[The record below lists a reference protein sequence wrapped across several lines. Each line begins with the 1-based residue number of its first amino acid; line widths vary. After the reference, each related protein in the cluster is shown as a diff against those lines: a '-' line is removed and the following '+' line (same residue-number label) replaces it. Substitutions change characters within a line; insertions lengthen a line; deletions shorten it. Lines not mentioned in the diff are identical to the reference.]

1 MNYKTLGVL
10 TTALII
16 YGPGQFVH
24 GTLPAEAKTPY
35 KNMSAQQ
42 YLKVLKTERNGWER
56 ARAATQLGILGD
68 PIALEQL
75 HKSLLSDLQPQVRI
89 NSANAIA
96 RINQRA
102 SAKKLLQAIPVN
114 RGKTDVQLA
123 IIRALGDMGPNSKEF
138 TPVIMRF
145 LKSPNPY
152 VREVTVESLINIQ
165 DPRALPVLNK
175 LLEIEEEL
183 VVKLTLT
190 KLIVKFKSP
199 SSIPILEKIAAR
211 PKEHMDV
218 KALARDSLDKLA
230 EMNVH

>member
-16 YGPGQFVH
+16 FGPGQFLH
-24 GTLPAEAKTPY
+24 GTFSAEAKTPY
-35 KNMSAQQ
+35 KTMNASQ
-42 YLKVLKTERNGWER
+42 YLYVLTHERNGWER

-68 PIALEQL
+68 PVALEQL
-75 HKSLLSDLQPQVRI
+75 HKSLLSDTQPQVRI

-96 RINQRA
+96 RINRK
-102 SAKKLLQAIPVN
+102 SSSKKLLQALPVN

-123 IIRALGDMGPNSKEF
+123 IIRAVGEMGSNSKEY

-152 VREVTVESLINIQ
+152 VREVTVEALVNIN
-165 DPRALPVLNK
+165 DSRAVPVLNK

-190 KLIVKFKSP
+190 KLIVKFKSA
-199 SSIPILEKIAAR
+199 SSIPILEKIASR
-211 PKEHMDV
+211 QKEHMDV

-230 EMNVH
+230 EMGVH

>member
-10 TTALII
+10 TAALII

-24 GTLPAEAKTPY
+24 ISLSAEAKTPY
-35 KNMSAQQ
+35 KTMNAKQ
-42 YLKVLKTERNGWER
+42 YLYVLTHERNSSER
-56 ARAATQLGILGD
+56 AQAATQLGILGD
-68 PIALEQL
+68 AAALEQL
-75 HKSLLSDLQPQVRI
+75 HKSLLSDTQLQVRI

-96 RINQRA
+96 RINKKP
-102 SAKKLLQAIPVN
+102 SVKKLLQALSVN

-123 IIRALGDMGPNSKEF
+123 IIRAIGNMGSNSKEY
-138 TPVIMRF
+138 TPVVMRF

-152 VREVTVESLINIQ
+152 VREVTVEALVNIQ
-165 DPRALPVLNK
+165 DSRALPVLNK
-175 LLEIEEEL
+175 LLEIEQEL

-190 KLIVKFKSP
+190 KLIVNFKSA
-199 SSIPILEKIAAR
+199 SSIPILEKIALR

-230 EMNVH
+230 EMGVH